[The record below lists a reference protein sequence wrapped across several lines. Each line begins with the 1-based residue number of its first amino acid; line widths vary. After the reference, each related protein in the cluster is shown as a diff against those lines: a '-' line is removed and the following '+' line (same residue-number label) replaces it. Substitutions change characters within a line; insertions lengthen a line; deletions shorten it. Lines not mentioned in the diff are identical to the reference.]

1 MAEKNF
7 KARIVHKHDLESNW
21 LKSALIPKQGEIV
34 VYDVEIDAEGNTL
47 TLPDGRTEAYTYERF
62 KIGDGIKNVNDLLFA
77 DDALKDSLEIEIGAV
92 DDKID
97 AVSALVGDTSVS
109 DQIST
114 AIASSQADWNQNDET
129 ASDYIKNR
137 LVYKKPAYPYPEDP
151 VSVPNAE
158 TMYCIWDWTNETYK
172 TTYQHAF
179 TLSKVKDS
187 YAHDDAD
194 YGSSRL
200 ELSLSNDGTTW
211 NPWYF
216 TWMDVYPAVC
226 YSQMLDTKN
235 YLMWEYGN
243 IIYVILDLTTLT
255 SEYASKFTNIG
266 IFYYREANA
275 AMPFTSV
282 KVEFPNYSALSA
294 KYIPKSIARTYQL
307 DEVKEEVSELG
318 LLIGDTSVSEQINT
332 ALQESVA
339 DWNQTDETAADY
351 IKNKTH
357 YDSRSIVEGAIS
369 WEHSYDTPLEQD
381 GTEKIADAPIDL
393 ESLKKL
399 SIISTYTAGT
409 DDAGNQIIETW
420 EFQSES
426 NTIVDTSSDAG
437 LSDGSL
443 VGITYYNDDTDCLLI
458 YVATD
463 EAAAMLGAPSSG
475 LFMETYSGDISY
487 NVSIDVAT
495 GELKTLDL
503 KYLPNSIQAD
513 WTQTDET
520 QLDYVKNRTHYEEV
534 TQESIEGV
542 ELSWNIGQ
550 DHDTIPFELGQ
561 IWDFYLY
568 NNRSGNW
575 INWNYSGANDEGHY
589 PVQQATDGT
598 FYIGDPNVNAIPFY
612 ITTTSSALNGSFEN
626 MNYATKLKIVCVSGT
641 KTVTK
646 VKTLDEKYIPDT
658 IARVDTINDL
668 NTLIGDTSVADQI
681 STALESSKA
690 DWDQTNE
697 TAFDYIKNKPE
708 IATDADTLDFLSEM
722 SYVTPVANAD
732 GSIYAN
738 EQGQVYTI

>member
-1 MAEKNF
+1 MAEKKF

-62 KIGDGIKNVNDLLFA
+62 KIGDGIKNVNDLPFA
-77 DDALKDSLEIEIGAV
+77 NDTFKVTISSMGNSSDRTYSEIKAAYDAGKFVYAQAVNGDFYPFGRFGTNSAIFVRNTVTVGTPNFIVVWEVTITDEGCTRTLQMLNALKNPNAITFAGAV
-92 DDKID
+92 EATYDGSA
-97 AVSALVGDTSVS
+97 AVEIALPTVDPELSDTSENAVQNKVVNAALGNISALVGDTSVS

-151 VSVPNAE
+151 VSVLNAE

-339 DWNQTDETAADY
+339 DWSQTDETAADY
-351 IKNKTH
+351 IKNKPEITTDEEILQLLS
-357 YDSRSIVEGAIS
+357 DSVNLSPLTENGNYLVEG
-369 WEHSYDTPLEQD
+369 
-381 GTEKIADAPIDL
+381 DA
-393 ESLKKL
+393 
-399 SIISTYTAGT
+399 Y
-409 DDAGNQIIETW
+409 
-420 EFQSES
+420 
-426 NTIVDTSSDAG
+426 
-437 LSDGSL
+437 
-443 VGITYYNDDTDCLLI
+443 LI
-458 YVATD
+458 
-463 EAAAMLGAPSSG
+463 L
-475 LFMETYSGDISY
+475 
-487 NVSIDVAT
+487 
-495 GELKTLDL
+495 
-503 KYLPNSIQAD
+503 
-513 WTQTDET
+513 
-520 QLDYVKNRTHYEEV
+520 
-534 TQESIEGV
+534 
-542 ELSWNIGQ
+542 
-550 DHDTIPFELGQ
+550 
-561 IWDFYLY
+561 
-568 NNRSGNW
+568 
-575 INWNYSGANDEGHY
+575 
-589 PVQQATDGT
+589 
-598 FYIGDPNVNAIPFY
+598 
-612 ITTTSSALNGSFEN
+612 
-626 MNYATKLKIVCVSGT
+626 
-641 KTVTK
+641 
-646 VKTLDEKYIPDT
+646 
-658 IARVDTINDL
+658 
-668 NTLIGDTSVADQI
+668 
-681 STALESSKA
+681 
-690 DWDQTNE
+690 
-697 TAFDYIKNKPE
+697 
-708 IATDADTLDFLSEM
+708 
-722 SYVTPVANAD
+722 
-732 GSIYAN
+732 
-738 EQGQVYTI
+738 